1 MYDFLY
7 NNNVKKI
14 NHVDAENFE
23 LFIDNLGENAYAITL
38 MLSILNMVVA

>member
-1 MYDFLY
+1 MLQIF
-7 NNNVKKI
+7 

-23 LFIDNLGENAYAITL
+23 LFIDNNLSENVYAITF